1 MRAPRETAERI
12 SIHALLAEGDAR
24 SSVLDQ
30 SAPIISIHALLAE
43 GDDLSPGRAFLFVGF
58 LSTPSSRRATAA
70 RSTPST
76 LRTVF
81 LSTPSSRRA
90 TSLPGVIANSIKYF
104 YPRPPRGGRHA
115 EYKNH
120 SDELV
125 AISIHAL
132 LAEGDGLRLGWPG
145 LRQEFLSTPSSRRA
159 TWITVP
165 STPP

>member
-90 TSLPGVIANSIKYF
+90 TRGSWEKMDKKGVFLSTPSSRRATAPKGCAGVLRVYF
-104 YPRPPRGGRHA
+104 YPRPPRGGRL
-115 EYKNH
+115 YPFFPKNR
-120 SDELV
+120 
-125 AISIHAL
+125 ARTISIHAL
-132 LAEGDGLRLGWPG
+132 LAEGDFFAG
-145 LRQEFLSTPSSRRA
+145 SYC
-159 TWITVP
+159 
-165 STPP
+165 